1 MATSVLRDYT
11 QWDYMF
17 FTRMWG
23 RMTKTITHSLTP
35 ESMKHNPAFET
46 FIWLADRTEHM
57 TLEEVKGIIVNFPRN
72 YHLWWMK
79 LYNESPVHVIVE
91 SALVIFIFWLLFV
104 RRTIDPKK
112 KDKEKERLTKKEV
125 DWLLKTWEP
134 EPLVPELTDKQKEQN
149 AGYAVVS
156 GYDANGY
163 IAVEGQKV
171 KVLNLSSSDYLG
183 LSAFDSVRDKIQG
196 ALTKYG
202 CGSCGPRGFYGTIDV
217 HLEFEGAIAKF
228 MGTEEA
234 IAYSDS
240 ASGITSTITAF
251 AKKGDLLLV
260 DDACHEAIR
269 TGVFLSRATVINYK
283 HNDMNDLRTI
293 LESICAEDKKK
304 GRDTLQQRRF
314 IVTEGLFR
322 NTGEICLLPELMRLK
337 EKYCYRVM
345 MEDSQAFGTLG
356 KTGRGTAE
364 HYGIP
369 VTDIEIIM
377 IGMDTSLASV
387 GGVCIGTNEVVDHQ
401 RLSGPGYC
409 FSASACPFLSA
420 AATQSLSELEKNP
433 QLCASLAENA
443 RTLHAGASQIKNL
456 VVKGK
461 ASQTCSPIIHL
472 ALDSALGFS
481 RDESKSI
488 IMSIARKCMELGS
501 GIASCKFSLT
511 DITNLQPSVRLCATA
526 RLTTAEMKKALS
538 DLATATAAAIKVAEK
553 EKKSKK

>member
-1 MATSVLRDYT
+1 MPAMTWDYT
-11 QWDYMF
+11 QWDYMI

-46 FIWLADRTEHM
+46 FIWLADRTENI
-57 TLEEVKGIIVNFPRN
+57 TVEEVKDIIINFPRN

-79 LYNESPVHVIVE
+79 LYNESPVHVFVE
-91 SALVIFIFWLLFV
+91 SALVLFIIWLLFV

-112 KDKEKERLTKKEV
+112 KNKDKEKLTKKEV
-125 DWLLKTWEP
+125 DWLLSTWQP
-134 EPLVPELTDKQKEQN
+134 EPLVPDLTEKQKEQN
-149 AGYAVVS
+149 SNFSIVS
-156 GYDANGY
+156 GYSTDGY
-163 IAVEGQKV
+163 ITVEGV
-171 KVLNLSSSDYLG
+171 KGQVLNLSSSDYLG
-183 LSAFDSVRDKIQG
+183 LSAFDSVHDSIQS

-217 HLEFEGAIAKF
+217 HLEFEAAIAKF

-240 ASGITSTITAF
+240 ASGVTSTITAF

-260 DDACHEAIR
+260 DEACHEAIR

-293 LESICAEDKKK
+293 LESISAEDKKK

-322 NTGEICLLPELMRLK
+322 NTGEICLLPDLMKLK

-345 MEDSQAFGTLG
+345 LEDSQAFGTLG

-364 HYGIP
+364 YYGIP
-369 VTDIEIIM
+369 VTDVEIVM
-377 IGMDTSLASV
+377 IGMDTTLASV
-387 GGVCIGTNEVVDHQ
+387 GGVCIGTNEIVDHQ

-420 AATQSLSELEKNP
+420 AATQSLLELEANP
-433 QLCASLAENA
+433 QLCAALADNSRA
-443 RTLHAGASQIKNL
+443 LNAGASKIKGL
-456 VVKGK
+456 VIKGK
-461 ASQTCSPIIHL
+461 ASQTDSPIIHL
-472 ALDSALGFS
+472 AVDPALGYTK
-481 RDESKSI
+481 DECKSI
-488 IMSIARKCMELGS
+488 IMSIAKRSMELGT
-501 GIASCKFSLT
+501 GIVSCKFSLT
-511 DITNLQPSVRLCATA
+511 DITQLQPSVRLCATA
-526 RLTTAEMKKALS
+526 RLSAAEVKKALS
-538 DLATATAAAIKVAEK
+538 DVATAAGEAIKSAEK
-553 EKKSKK
+553 GRKK